1 MLFRN
6 ITLLNE
12 NLEVEENMYVG
23 IKADRIDY
31 IGKECPKEDY
41 GQVYEGKG
49 KLLMPGFVNSH
60 AHSPMSLMRGYGEN
74 LKLQDWLEQ
83 RIYPF
88 EDKLDANAV
97 YWGTSLAMAE
107 SLKFGIVSTTDM
119 YYFIDDMVKAVVD
132 SGAKANIS
140 RAIVCFSEDTIWKLP
155 AMEEMER
162 TMKAYHGGA
171 NGRILM
177 DASIHAEYTNTP
189 RSARELADYAK
200 ELGVRMHVHV
210 SETKFEHEE
219 CKKRHGITPA
229 QFLYEAGI
237 FDSPTTAAHCV
248 WLEDCDYP
256 LLKEKGVNVASNP
269 VSNMK
274 LASGICN
281 VPKLLEN
288 GINVSIGTDSVASNN
303 SLNFME
309 EMKLFAMASKV
320 KLSDPT
326 AITPK
331 ETITAA
337 TFGGALGQGRLDC
350 GKIKEG
356 FKADLIVLDLD
367 QPNMHP
373 IHNLLNN
380 IVYSGSGDV
389 LLTMVDGKVLYK
401 NGEYTTIDLEKT
413 IYEAEK
419 ATKNILNNL

>member
-1 MLFRN
+1 MLFKN

-12 NLEVEENMYVG
+12 NFEIEKNMYVG
-23 IKADRIDY
+23 TKADRIAY
-31 IGKECPKEDY
+31 IGREMPKEDY
-41 GQVYEGKG
+41 GTIYDGNG

-88 EDKLDANAV
+88 EDKLDSNAV
-97 YWGTSLAMAE
+97 YWGTTLAMAE
-107 SLKFGIVSTTDM
+107 SLKFGIVSTSDM

-140 RAIVCFSEDTIWKLP
+140 RAIVCFNDDTIWNLP
-155 AMEEMER
+155 SMKEMER
-162 TMKAYHGGA
+162 TVKAYHNGA
-171 NGRILM
+171 GGRILM
-177 DASIHAEYTNTP
+177 DSSLHAEYTNTP
-189 RSARELADYAK
+189 KSARELAEYTK
-200 ELGVRMHVHV
+200 ELGINMHVHL
-210 SETKFEHEE
+210 SETQFEHEE
-219 CKKRHGITPA
+219 CKKKYGMTPA
-229 QFLYEAGI
+229 QFLNKAGI
-237 FDSPTTAAHCV
+237 FDTPTTAAHCV
-248 WLEDCDYP
+248 WLEDCDYEI
-256 LLKEKGVNVASNP
+256 LKEKGVNVASNP

-331 ETITAA
+331 EAIYAA
-337 TFGGALGQGRLDC
+337 TYGGALGQGRLDC

-356 FKADLIVLDLD
+356 FKADLIVVDIN

-380 IVYSGSGDV
+380 IVYSGSGEV
-389 LLTMVDGKVLYK
+389 MMTMVDGKVLYK
-401 NGEYTTIDLEKT
+401 DGEFTTIDLEKT
-413 IYEAEK
+413 IFEAEK
-419 ATKNILNNL
+419 ATEGILKQL